1 MYEITEFAFA
11 VFSTDISSLTL
22 FRYCQS
28 IEMADT
34 KKEGGTPRGRGGRGG
49 MNRGGA
55 SFGRGGGGGQGGG
68 GGFARGGGTPG
79 GRGGRGGSV
88 DRNAGAGGRGE
99 YLFSTLSAIL

>member
-1 MYEITEFAFA
+1 MKLLELDFAA
-11 VFSTDISSLTL
+11 FSTDISSIIL
-22 FRYCQS
+22 FRQYQS
-28 IEMADT
+28 IGMADT

-68 GGFARGGGTPG
+68 GFARGGGTPG

-88 DRNAGAGGRGE
+88 DRSAGGGGRGE
-99 YLFSTLSAIL
+99 YSFSTLSAIS